1 MDTLTEVRMK
11 RIIYPVLLICIA
23 ALVISVLVLSSVPPV
38 SRDALTHHLVV
49 PKLYMEYG
57 GIYEIPSIKFSYYP
71 MNLDLLYM
79 LPLVWGNDIVPKYIH
94 FSFALCTALLM
105 YHYLKKRIGR
115 LYGSLG
121 ALFFLSI
128 PIIVR
133 LSITVYVDLGLIFFS
148 FASLIYMLEW
158 GNQKFQF
165 KFLFLSSLCCG
176 LALGTKYNALILFA
190 LISLLIPVVYSRS
203 APASS
208 VKVYTAIKYSMF
220 FILIALFFFSPWM
233 IRNYLWKKNPVY
245 PLYHQFFSS
254 DKVEKKEEHG
264 EGAGKIQSKKQIG
277 SFAIRRIIYQEAWW
291 QTASIP
297 VRIFFQGEDN
307 NPKFFDGKLNP
318 FLLIL
323 PVFAFWGYKDARCPT
338 IALEKKIM
346 LGFSVLFLLFAF
358 FAQDIRIRYIS
369 PIIPPL
375 VVLSMYGLHNL
386 IERAGQ
392 KRSFTYRSFFY
403 LISGSI
409 ICLMIWINIRYIIEQ
424 FRHVAPITYLTGQ
437 VDREQYIE
445 KYRPEY
451 AVMRFA
457 NRNLSS
463 DVRILSI
470 FMGNRYYY
478 SDRQM
483 IFSFSMF
490 ANIVKK
496 SETPEEILSELQQK
510 GITHLMIS
518 YELFNTWANNSF
530 SKREKIRIDFFFK
543 QQVTLLFSKNGYGLY
558 KL

>member
-1 MDTLTEVRMK
+1 MGTLSEVRMK
-11 RIIYPVLLICIA
+11 RVIYPVILTCITA
-23 ALVISVLVLSSVPPV
+23 IVISVVVLSSVPPV

-49 PKLYMEYG
+49 PKLYLEHG

-71 MNLDLLYM
+71 MNIDLLYM
-79 LPLVWGNDIVPKYIH
+79 VPLLWGNDIVPKYIH
-94 FSFALCTALLM
+94 FLFALFTALLM
-105 YHYLKKRIGR
+105 YYYLKKRIGR

-165 KFLFLSSLCCG
+165 KFLFFSSLCCG

-208 VKVYTAIKYSMF
+208 AKVYTATKYSMF

-264 EGAGKIQSKKQIG
+264 DGSGKIQSKKQIG

-318 FLLIL
+318 FLLML

-338 IALEKKIM
+338 MALEKKIM
-346 LGFSVLFLLFAF
+346 LGFSALFLVFAF

-386 IERAGQ
+386 IERAGE
-392 KRSFTYRSFFY
+392 KRSLFQKSFY
-403 LISGSI
+403 YIIAGSI
-409 ICLMIWINIRYIIEQ
+409 ICWMFWINLGYIIEQ
-424 FRHVAPITYLTGQ
+424 FRHVAPMAYLTGQ
-437 VDREQYIE
+437 VDRDQYIE
-445 KYRPEY
+445 NYRPEY
-451 AVMRFA
+451 AVIKYA
-457 NRNLSS
+457 NRNLAS
-463 DVRILSI
+463 DAKILSV
-470 FMGNRYYY
+470 FLGNRYYY
-478 SDRQM
+478 SDHQM
-483 IFSFSMF
+483 IFSFSVF
-490 ANIVKK
+490 AETVKK
-496 SETPEEILSELQQK
+496 SKSPEEILSALKQN
-510 GITHLMIS
+510 GITHIMIG
-518 YELFNTWANNSF
+518 YDLFNDWANRNF
-530 SKREKIRIDFFFK
+530 SKQEKIHINFFFK
-543 QQVTLLFSKNGYGLY
+543 QQVELLFSKNGYGLY
-558 KL
+558 RL